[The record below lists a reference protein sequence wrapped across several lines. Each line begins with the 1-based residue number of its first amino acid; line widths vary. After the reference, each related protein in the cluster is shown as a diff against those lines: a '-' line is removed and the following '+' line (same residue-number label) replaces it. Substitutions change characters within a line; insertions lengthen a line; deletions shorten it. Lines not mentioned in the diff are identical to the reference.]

1 MLSGHGFELLSK
13 MKILKQRILTYSK
26 QPSVQY
32 YLEPGNPHTL
42 ADLRSE
48 LAQLVQMQADIERN
62 ISEDRGVADSNDI
75 VGGNKRCVETI
86 RKYMSAGGSVS
97 VDEELL
103 FLYC

>member
-1 MLSGHGFELLSK
+1 MQ
-13 MKILKQRILTYSK
+13 ILKQRILTYSN
-26 QPSVQY
+26 QPSVEY
-32 YLEPGNPHTL
+32 YLQPDNQHSLP
-42 ADLRSE
+42 DLRSE

-62 ISEDRGVADSNDI
+62 ISQDRGVADSNDI
-75 VGGNKRCVETI
+75 VAGNKRCVETI